1 MAMKDDNGNHN
12 NSKENN
18 NRRKWY
24 TQENQKKHDEREKS
38 CSNTEERGQSNLGR
52 KWSGVY
58 GRKSLCTK
66 QQEDQGGNSEG
77 KSQFGRYGTFR
88 VI

>member
-12 NSKENN
+12 NSKEND
-18 NRRKWY
+18 NRRKRY

-52 KWSGVY
+52 RWSGVH
-58 GRKSLCTK
+58 GRKNLYTK
-66 QQEDQGGNSEG
+66 QQEDKRRNIEG
-77 KSQFGRYGTFR
+77 KP
-88 VI
+88 